1 MQKGEVMQLYDA
13 GDDQLRIRKV
23 IPADFD
29 AWKVL
34 WDGHRQQITCA
45 RYHQEAWGFSGG
57 IKPSLS
63 EPMQPPIAFT
73 VGWAIQYDSA

>member
-1 MQKGEVMQLYDA
+1 
-13 GDDQLRIRKV
+13 
-23 IPADFD
+23 
-29 AWKVL
+29 VL

-45 RYHQEAWGFSGG
+45 RYHQEAWGFSGD